1 MRLEPWKFW
10 NNNITNTIDTSIT
23 VPSIADQICN
33 SLKREEENC
42 IMNEIKCRKLT
53 AERVIFSPPAT
64 IVIWT
69 DGTKTVVKCDERDTY
84 DRLTGLALCYMKKA
98 LGNRSGPLNKVIREA
113 GL

>member
-10 NNNITNTIDTSIT
+10 NDNIIDTIDTSIT

-33 SLKREEENC
+33 SLKREEEKC
-42 IMNEIKCRKLT
+42 IMNEIRSRKLA

-98 LGNRSGPLNKVIREA
+98 LGNRSGPLNKAIREA

>member
-1 MRLEPWKFW
+1 MRPKPWEYLEWINK
-10 NNNITNTIDTSIT
+10 TIGTSIT

-33 SLKREEENC
+33 GAWDTLKREEENRC
-42 IMNEIKCRKLT
+42 KKLT

-84 DRLTGLALCYMKKA
+84 DRLTGLSLCYMKKA

>member
-1 MRLEPWKFW
+1 MRPKHWEDWV
-10 NNNITNTIDTSIT
+10 NNTIDTSNT
-23 VPSIADQICN
+23 VPSIADQIYN
-33 SLKREEENC
+33 GLKREEENC

-64 IVIWT
+64 VVIWT
-69 DGTKTVVKCDERDTY
+69 DGTKTVVKCDEKDTY